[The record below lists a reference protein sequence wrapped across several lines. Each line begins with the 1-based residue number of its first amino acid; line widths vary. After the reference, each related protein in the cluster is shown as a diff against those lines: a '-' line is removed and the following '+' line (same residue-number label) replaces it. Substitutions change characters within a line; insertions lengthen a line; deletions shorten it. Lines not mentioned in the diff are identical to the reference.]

1 MKVVKYFDLLL
12 TSHLENISF
21 TRRTVSTNLGPVSR
35 ELNPFR
41 AYFGCHQSCHIFKMT
56 TFHFKSSNFTVSPL
70 FPHLKDV
77 KKQIYQNDLS
87 NRVSTPLLQRPTWSA
102 KKTIGLFGKITK
114 NKPQPLKQQSCF
126 FSWSNKI
133 RACETPRTW
142 YLSKYP
148 FGTKMFLGFSWNEP
162 QIISFIWSIFSYL
175 CYYTKIC
182 TYLS

>member
-77 KKQIYQNDLS
+77 KEQTFQNELS
-87 NRVSTPLLQRPTWSA
+87 DGVNKSLLQRSTWLA
-102 KKTIGLFGKITK
+102 KKTIGLFRKTTK
-114 NKPQPLKQQSCF
+114 NKPKPLKQQSCF
-126 FSWSNKI
+126 LSWSNKI
-133 RACETPRTW
+133 RACKTATR

-148 FGTKMFLGFSWNEP
+148 SRTQKFLGLSRTEP
-162 QIISFIWSIFSYL
+162 QIISFVWSIFSYL
-175 CYYTKIC
+175 CNYTKIS